1 MKYNY
6 KYYDQISKSYNFT
19 RKFFLFGYK
28 SLLRYIINQK
38 NITSILDLASGT
50 GKFLADL
57 HKVKPNLKLSGVDLS
72 SNMLQI
78 AKKNYPDIKFINEDV
93 FELTHIDDDLIILNY
108 FLTLFDDPE
117 LLLSH
122 LNKIISKKSR
132 IIILDFYSF
141 DNPIYA
147 YFMKYQGAKCTLDI
161 INIIEKYFE
170 IEIIKTKKS
179 PYLLWK
185 YGILSLK
192 KINI

>member
-1 MKYNY
+1 
-6 KYYDQISKSYNFT
+6 
-19 RKFFLFGYK
+19 
-28 SLLRYIINQK
+28 
-38 NITSILDLASGT
+38 
-50 GKFLADL
+50 
-57 HKVKPNLKLSGVDLS
+57 
-72 SNMLQI
+72 MLQI